1 MKNAILAVALVGL
14 AFGCKTD
21 KQAAVSDASATPTP
35 ECAASCSDAEKAA
48 CATKCSS
55 EAKAECSTTK
65 TCPAT
70 GKTIE

>member
-21 KQAAVSDASATPTP
+21 KQAAVSDASATPVA
-35 ECAASCSDAEKAA
+35 ECATSCSDAAKAD
-48 CATKCSS
+48 CATKCDSA
-55 EAKAECSTTK
+55 AKKECSTAK
-65 TCPAT
+65 TCPVT

>member
-35 ECAASCSDAEKAA
+35 ECSASCSDAAKADCKAA
-48 CATKCSS
+48 CDSK
-55 EAKAECSTTK
+55 KECSGAK
-65 TCPAT
+65 TCPVT
-70 GKTIE
+70 GKSME